1 MSRRVPS
8 YIWLPVLLLAAA
20 CGGEKASSSPAA
32 DAKPKVALITPGSIA
47 DAAWNSGAFKG
58 LEQIRDSL
66 GLEVSHVE
74 ARTPAE
80 QEDALRTYA
89 VQGYRLVF
97 AHGFEFQR
105 PAERVAK
112 DHPGTIFVV
121 TSGSTPVPG
130 VVPLIFRLHDATYL
144 AGMVSGGMTK
154 SGTIAFIG
162 GVEIPPVKLAYQA
175 WVNGAT
181 AVNAKVQARSAYL
194 NTWDDAAAGREQAIA
209 FLRAGADVLHH
220 NADAAAL
227 GAFQA
232 VKESKT
238 ALIFGANQDQ
248 ASLAPA
254 NVPGSAVIDLPRAF
268 VLIAHQIITDKQVPT
283 TENVGL
289 KEGVVTYVANPA
301 FSVPA
306 ELTARVQAAAD
317 SIVAGTLDPLK
328 SPVP

>member
-1 MSRRVPS
+1 MLVP
-8 YIWLPVLLLAAA
+8 LLVAA
-20 CGGEKASSSPAA
+20 CGGGKAESAPAA

-47 DAAWNSGAFKG
+47 DAAWNSGAYKG

-105 PAERVAK
+105 PAERVARE
-112 DHPGTIFVV
+112 HPGTIIVV
-121 TSGSTPVPG
+121 TSGSTPAPG

-144 AGMVSGGMTK
+144 AGLVSGALTK

-175 WVNGAT
+175 WVNGSA
-181 AVNAKVQARSAYL
+181 AANPRVQARSAYL
-194 NTWDDAAAGREQAIA
+194 NTWDDAAAGREQALA

-248 ASLAPA
+248 SALAPA

-268 VLIAHQIITDKQVPT
+268 LLIARQVTGGGPIPA

-289 KEGVVTYVANPA
+289 KEGVVTYVPNPT
-301 FSVPA
+301 FSVSA
-306 ELTARVQAAAD
+306 EITARVKAAAD
-317 SIVAGTLDPLK
+317 SIIAGTLDPLA
-328 SPVP
+328 SRTP